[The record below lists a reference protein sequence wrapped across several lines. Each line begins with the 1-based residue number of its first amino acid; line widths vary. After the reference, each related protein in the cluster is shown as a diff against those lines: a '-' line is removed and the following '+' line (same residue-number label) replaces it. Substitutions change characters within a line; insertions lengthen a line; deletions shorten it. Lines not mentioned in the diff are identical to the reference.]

1 MLMASSAPTPTEL
14 LPVAFVF
21 LEGVVARA
29 GFLLLALN
37 LSALEL
43 RILLGKPT
51 VDLVAEVA
59 VAG

>member
-1 MLMASSAPTPTEL
+1 MLMASSAPNPTEV
-14 LPVAFVF
+14 LPVALVS

-29 GFLLLALN
+29 GFLLLALD

-51 VDLVAEVA
+51 VDLVA
-59 VAG
+59 

>member
-1 MLMASSAPTPTEL
+1 MASAPTPAKV
-14 LPVAFVF
+14 LPVALVS
-21 LEGVVARA
+21 LEVAVVARA
-29 GFLLLALN
+29 GFLLALN

-43 RILLGKPT
+43 RILLGKPA